1 MNPKPK
7 TADEIAAEAA
17 EQMFK
22 SGGRSAMVGQPITQH
37 HAQAAPTPEERA
49 PTAEEIAKAQA
60 GAGGMPTTIAAAT
73 GGFTST
79 AGGKVLDKADKEEE
93 EEEEEEEGEEEAEK
107 GKACKSEG
115 DVDEDALMKSMDA
128 LDAAAA
134 GVEEPEIDR
143 RAELAKA
150 LEDGTLSDED
160 RQELMTLLG
169 ADQPAPASDAI
180 HKSEDEVADESM
192 DKGFEDVFSEEF
204 SEDYDVSPFLEK
216 FGTAVGAGLDIMR
229 EDLAKSAQN
238 QTRFNAALAKSFRGV
253 ATVIQRQGEMI
264 KSLAGQNQALA
275 HRLGIVEQQ
284 PVGRKS
290 AATPAQ
296 AQPIQ
301 KSFAGQE
308 PDEIGLSRE
317 QIFQGLHLLMQKHK
331 NTGGRAAN
339 GEPID
344 RAVSS
349 YELSG
354 RISKSLLAEVKSELS
369 KSQQ

>member
-1 MNPKPK
+1 MDPKK
-7 TADEIAAEAA
+7 TADELAAEAA

-22 SGGRSAMVGQPITQH
+22 SGGRSAMVGQPITQQ
-37 HAQAAPTPEERA
+37 HAQAAPSPDERA
-49 PTAEEIAKAQA
+49 PTAEEIAKAKG
-60 GAGGMPTTIAAAT
+60 GAGGMPTTTAAAT

-79 AGGKVLDKADKEEE
+79 AGGKVLDKAETEEE
-93 EEEEEEEGEEEAEK
+93 EEEKEEGEEEAEK
-107 GKACKSEG
+107 GKTCKSEG

-134 GVEEPEIDR
+134 GAEEPELDR

-160 RQELMTLLG
+160 REELMTLLG

-180 HKSEDEVADESM
+180 HKSESEVVDDLEPV
-192 DKGFEDVFSEEF
+192 DKGFDDVFSEEF
-204 SEDYDVSPFLEK
+204 AEDYDVSPFLEK
-216 FGTAVGAGLDIMR
+216 FGTAVGAGMDIMR

-238 QTRFNAALAKSFRGV
+238 QQRFNTALAKSFRGV

-264 KSLAGQNQALA
+264 KSLNAQNQALA
-275 HRLGIVEQQ
+275 TRLGIVEQQ

-290 AATPAQ
+290 AATPTQ

-301 KSFAGQE
+301 KSFAGQD

-317 QIFQGLHLLMQKHK
+317 QIFQGLHMLMQKYK
-331 NTGGRAAN
+331 TTGGRAAN

-349 YELSG
+349 FELSG
-354 RISKSLLAEVKSELS
+354 RISKSLLSEVKSELT